1 MSSHCVLR
9 LWNLK
14 QARHLPTIIVLK
26 PLVKSHK
33 DLKTFEFWGLVH
45 YCKYDNLL
53 LEEKNDCLEFFLET
67 MPLKLILMFR
77 VTSTHK
83 TFTWSRQVSELW
95 REFLDG
101 LSPIWTRTKLKSR
114 RCETLTD
121 PNLPAEILGYF
132 GREPSLSE
140 LGSLEQKVLQ
150 QQAGI

>member
-1 MSSHCVLR
+1 MEL
-9 LWNLK
+9 L
-14 QARHLPTIIVLK
+14 
-26 PLVKSHK
+26 
-33 DLKTFEFWGLVH
+33 LKTFEFWGLVH